1 MDDSKVN
8 YITQINSGNLYDLLI
23 PKKEYGII
31 IFKLY
36 EQLENKNSEFFSEDD
51 ITKLII
57 QHKNN
62 DKKELKERAKNI
74 IRELTEFF
82 LKETD
87 NQYRLTQYAKNFC
100 QTIISKI
107 TDDLKPSE
115 IELKLLY
122 LKNTLL
128 ENRSF
133 DKWYSLIFTSDLTG
147 FVEGQLE
154 SLERQIINVIKK
166 FRAGV
171 NDDTV
176 NGDVLVKNILENIEE
191 INKQTNKIKGSLN
204 HAETIKSIINRID
217 PSEEV
222 NPEQS
227 LQNQKS
233 VISFLDNL
241 ILDFERIS
249 KRIERVIPKL
259 RQFYGNMTRVE
270 FEKNTNK
277 LLSLLLSQS
286 QIIGYK
292 PNWKLK
298 FPASKNFCLERSF
311 PYLPYK
317 FCFVDNKRNLI
328 DYKKDKREMYIPKPN
343 VKEQETQR
351 KVAEKTIRQRSKLFL
366 FLEEIERELEYNK
379 YIDFKLY
386 LDKIINDADDI
397 NIAVKIASILIRK
410 YSKSKNYTLVVN
422 QPSSKYSE
430 NKILWDMKIKKLN

>member
-386 LDKIINDADDI
+386 FDKIINDADDI

>member
-1 MDDSKVN
+1 MNNNKEN

-36 EQLENKNSEFFSEDD
+36 EQLENKNSDFFSEDD

-57 QHKNN
+57 LHKNN
-62 DKKELKERAKNI
+62 DKKEQKEGAKNV
-74 IRELTEFF
+74 IRDLTEFF

-100 QTIISKI
+100 YTIISKI

-122 LKNTLL
+122 LKKTLL
-128 ENRSF
+128 EHRSF
-133 DKWYSLIFTSDLTG
+133 DKWYSLIFTGDLTG
-147 FVEGQLE
+147 FIESQLE

-171 NDDTV
+171 NNDTV

-204 HAETIKSIINRID
+204 HVETIKSIINRID
-217 PSEEV
+217 PSEEI

-259 RQFYGNMTRVE
+259 RQFYGNMTRLE

-277 LLSLLLSQS
+277 LLNLLLSQS
-286 QIIGYK
+286 QIIGCK

-328 DYKKDKREMYIPKPN
+328 DYKKDKREMYVPKPN
-343 VKEQETQR
+343 VNEREIQR
-351 KVAEKTIRQRSKLFL
+351 KVAEKTIKQRSKLFS
-366 FLEEIERELEYNK
+366 FLEEIERELEYK
-379 YIDFKLY
+379 RHIDFKLY
-386 LDKIINDADDI
+386 FDKIINDVDDI

-410 YSKSKNYTLVVN
+410 YSKSKNYAFVVN
-422 QPSSKYSE
+422 QPLSKYSE
-430 NKILWDMKIKKLN
+430 NKILWDMKIKKLS

>member
-1 MDDSKVN
+1 MDNNKEN

-36 EQLENKNSEFFSEDD
+36 KQLENKNSEFFSEND
-51 ITKLII
+51 ITKLIFK
-57 QHKNN
+57 HKNN
-62 DKKELKERAKNI
+62 DKKELKELAKNI
-74 IRELTEFF
+74 IRDLTEFF

-100 QTIISKI
+100 HTIISKI

-128 ENRSF
+128 EHRSF

-147 FVEGQLE
+147 FIESQLE
-154 SLERQIINVIKK
+154 SLERQIIYVIKK

-171 NDDTV
+171 NDETV

-191 INKQTNKIKGSLN
+191 INNQTSKIKGSLN
-204 HAETIKSIINRID
+204 HAETIKSIISRID
-217 PSEEV
+217 PSEEL

-227 LQNQKS
+227 LQKQKS

-241 ILDFERIS
+241 ISDFERIS
-249 KRIERVIPKL
+249 KRIERIIPKL
-259 RQFYGNMTRVE
+259 RQFYGNMTRLE

-277 LLSLLLSQS
+277 LLNLFLTKSH
-286 QIIGYK
+286 IVGCK

-298 FPASKNFCLERSF
+298 FPASDNFCLERSF

-317 FCFVDNKRNLI
+317 FNFVDTKKELS
-328 DYKKDKREMYIPKPN
+328 DYKIDKRRMYVPKPN
-343 VKEQETQR
+343 KDEQETQR
-351 KVAEKTIRQRSKLFL
+351 RIAKKTIEQRSKLFG
-366 FLEEIERELEYNK
+366 FLEEIERELEYKK
-379 YIDFKLY
+379 YIDFKVY
-386 LDKIINDADDI
+386 FDKIIKDTDDI
-397 NIAVKIASILIRK
+397 NIAVKIASILMRK
-410 YSKSKNYTLVVN
+410 YTKNKNYAFEVN

-430 NKILWDMKIKKLN
+430 NKILWDMKVKKLN

>member
-1 MDDSKVN
+1 MSDNNVN

-36 EQLENKNSEFFSEDD
+36 KQLENKNSEFFSEND
-51 ITKLII
+51 ITELII
-57 QHKNN
+57 KHKYD
-62 DKKELKERAKNI
+62 DKIERKEHVKNI

-100 QTIISKI
+100 KTIISKI
-107 TDDLKPSE
+107 TEDLKPSE
-115 IELKLLY
+115 IEIKLLY
-122 LKNTLL
+122 LKDTIS
-128 ENRSF
+128 ECRSF
-133 DKWYSLIFTSDLTG
+133 DEWFSLIFTSDLTG
-147 FVEGQLE
+147 FIESQLE

-171 NDDTV
+171 NDETV

-204 HAETIKSIINRID
+204 YAETIKNIISKID
-217 PSEEV
+217 PSEEL

-227 LQNQKS
+227 LQKQKS

-241 ILDFERIS
+241 ISDFERIS
-249 KRIERVIPKL
+249 KRIERIIPKL
-259 RQFYGNMTRVE
+259 RQFYGNMIRLE

-277 LLSLLLSQS
+277 LLNLLLTRSRVV
-286 QIIGYK
+286 GCK

-298 FPASKNFCLERSF
+298 FPVSHCFCLERSF
-311 PYLPYK
+311 PYLSYK
-317 FCFVDNKRNLI
+317 FIFVDNKKDLS
-328 DYKKDKREMYIPKPN
+328 DYKIDRRRMYMPKPN
-343 VKEQETQR
+343 KDEQETQR
-351 KVAEKTIRQRSKLFL
+351 RIAKKTIEQRSKLFS
-366 FLEEIERELEYNK
+366 FLEEIERELEYKK
-379 YIDFKLY
+379 YIDFKVY
-386 LDKIINDADDI
+386 FDKIIKDTDDI
-397 NIAVKIASILIRK
+397 NIAVKIASILMRK
-410 YSKSKNYTLVVN
+410 YSKSKSYAFEVN

-430 NKILWDMKIKKLN
+430 NKILWDMRIKKLN